1 MNRQKDGE
9 LGEMRMRL
17 RKLVEGKTGEY
28 TRNGLDTKNSLHSEA
43 RGFWDGTHI
52 DASAMYVTHIYK
64 EECKC
69 CLSVLNFKQT
79 NPQNGTGVTEENTNT
94 INLDS

>member
-28 TRNGLDTKNSLHSEA
+28 TRNELDTRNSLHSEA
-43 RGFWDGTHI
+43 RGF
-52 DASAMYVTHIYK
+52 
-64 EECKC
+64 
-69 CLSVLNFKQT
+69 
-79 NPQNGTGVTEENTNT
+79 
-94 INLDS
+94 